1 MPLGTLDRT
10 PPPFFRQGASAL
22 TKLVFSSALALFLMV
37 ADARFTLT
45 APMRAAV
52 ATVLLPIERALL
64 VPVRLWE
71 GAGDY
76 VGGLNDALAARD
88 RAQVVLAG
96 QAERAARADALASE
110 NARLRAL
117 IDLRPALAVK
127 SIAAEVLY
135 DAADPFTRK
144 VIVDRGTTH
153 GVRAGAPAINEG
165 GVVGQV
171 TRVYPLNAEIT
182 LVTDK
187 DAAVP
192 VINQRTQQR
201 SAAFGGAAGGTALEL
216 RFMAGNADVQVG
228 DVLTTSGLDGVY
240 PPGLPVAKVSR
251 VERRGESGFARIEL
265 APAASIDGAR
275 HLLLLEPTSVQLP
288 PRPEAAPE
296 PVKTPKQRKGAR

>member
-1 MPLGTLDRT
+1 
-10 PPPFFRQGASAL
+10 
-22 TKLVFSSALALFLMV
+22 V
-37 ADARFTLT
+37 ADVRFTLT

-64 VPVRLWE
+64 VPVRIWQS
-71 GAGDY
+71 GGDY
-76 VGGLNDALAARD
+76 VGGLSDALAARD
-88 RAQVVLAG
+88 RAQLALAG

-117 IDLRPALAVK
+117 LDLRPAIAVK

-153 GVRAGAPAINEG
+153 GVRPGAPAINEG

-187 DAAVP
+187 DAVVP

-201 SAAFGGAAGGTALEL
+201 SAAFGGAVGGTAMEL

-240 PPGLPVAKVSR
+240 PPGLPVAKISR

-288 PRPEAAPE
+288 PRPEAVAE
-296 PVKTPKQRKGAR
+296 PVKAPKQRKGAR